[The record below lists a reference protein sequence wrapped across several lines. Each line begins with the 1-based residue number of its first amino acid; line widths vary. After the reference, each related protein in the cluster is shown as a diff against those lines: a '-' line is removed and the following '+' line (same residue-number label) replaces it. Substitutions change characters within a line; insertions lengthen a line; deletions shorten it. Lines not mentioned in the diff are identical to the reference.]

1 MKKKNFKTKTKKHKN
16 KNKNKNNTKQKN
28 KNKKKKMCRFC
39 LIILEHTNLG
49 KRNTVCYNFLLKWKK
64 KYTSFHPV

>member
-1 MKKKNFKTKTKKHKN
+1 MKKNKTKQNKKTQKQEQKQKQHKTKKQ
-16 KNKNKNNTKQKN
+16 KQ
-28 KNKKKKMCRFC
+28 KKKMCRFC

>member
-1 MKKKNFKTKTKKHKN
+1 MKKKNSKQNKKTQKQEQKQKQHKTKKQ
-16 KNKNKNNTKQKN
+16 KQ
-28 KNKKKKMCRFC
+28 KKKMCRFC